1 MELILSKLNKIK
13 KHLSDFFKV
22 NPNKHWVFLLYTF
35 FCMIF
40 ILILFSFYLLYEIKN
55 DQIFQVKIEVKE
67 KKNLLNENSLNR
79 IINQFDQKNQKTL
92 ELNNGEFIYKDPS
105 I

>member
-1 MELILSKLNKIK
+1 MESILSKLNKIK
-13 KHLSDFFKV
+13 RYFLEFFKV

-35 FCMIF
+35 FGMIL

-55 DQIFQVKIEVKE
+55 DQIFQVKLEIKE
-67 KKNLLNENSLNR
+67 KKNLLKEDSLNR
-79 IINQFDQKNQKTL
+79 ITNLFDQKNQRTL
-92 ELNNGEFIYKDPS
+92 ELNSGASLYKDPS

>member
-1 MELILSKLNKIK
+1 MESILSKFNKIK
-13 KHLSDFFKV
+13 KHSFEFFKV

-35 FCMIF
+35 FFMIF

-55 DQIFQVKIEVKE
+55 DQIFQVKLDVKE
-67 KKNLLNENSLNR
+67 KKNLLDEDSLNM
-79 IINQFDQKNQKTL
+79 ITSQFDQKSQRAS
-92 ELNNGEFIYKDPS
+92 ELNNGKSLYKDPS